1 MGYHLVPRQYP
12 KIAWIEKNMHVYSLK
27 LWESYGK
34 NFSFFDPDP
43 SEMNVP
49 EMLVVPPYLALPH
62 EY

>member
-1 MGYHLVPRQYP
+1 
-12 KIAWIEKNMHVYSLK
+12 MHVYSLK

-49 EMLVVPPYLALPH
+49 EILVVPPYLALAH